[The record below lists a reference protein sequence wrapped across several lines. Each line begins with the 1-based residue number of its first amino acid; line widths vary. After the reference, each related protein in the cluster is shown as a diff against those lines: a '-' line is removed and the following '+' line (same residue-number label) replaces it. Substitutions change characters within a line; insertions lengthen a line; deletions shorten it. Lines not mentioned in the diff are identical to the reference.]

1 MKKSLKKSRK
11 PLGSIFRHT
20 LNKVSPNAEK
30 LILEA
35 LTNIK
40 KTVPEPLKKTAK
52 EVSQEASNAQQ
63 RNPLDKYDTFD
74 RKTPLSPLSPF
85 FSLDT
90 KMRPVFQINNQMV
103 YPHQL
108 DKQALSKVL
117 PMFKFDQAALPKVS
131 PIFKEPIRQAQQTHS
146 NGGSIGYLK
155 SKTNL
160 AKYKGFTIFN
170 KSRRSYF

>member
-40 KTVPEPLKKTAK
+40 KTVPEPLKKTAR
-52 EVSQEASNAQQ
+52 EISQEAFNAQQ
-63 RNPLDKYDTFD
+63 FNPLDKYDIFD
-74 RKTPLSPLSPF
+74 KKIQLPLL
-85 FSLDT
+85 FSVDQ
-90 KMRPVFQINNQMV
+90 KIRPIFQTNNQML

-108 DKQALSKVL
+108 DKQTLSKVL
-117 PMFKFDQAALPKVS
+117 PIIKVNQAALSKVS
-131 PIFKEPIRQAQQTHS
+131 PIFQEPIKQVQQTHL

-155 SKTNL
+155 SKSRSR
-160 AKYKGFTIFN
+160 FTIFK